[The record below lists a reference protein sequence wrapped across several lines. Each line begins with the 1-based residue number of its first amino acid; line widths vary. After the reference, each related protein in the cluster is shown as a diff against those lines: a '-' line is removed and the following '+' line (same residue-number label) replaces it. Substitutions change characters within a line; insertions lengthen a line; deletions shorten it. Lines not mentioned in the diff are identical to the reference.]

1 MVRSI
6 RLWRGDWMKNGDQGW
21 DFIPDPT
28 DFGFR
33 MLINRSAR
41 FETLDM
47 IIRRRYSLRATTPL
61 VVTYRPPSWMLTPQ
75 GVRTPPTT
83 ISNTSDLC
91 MLLNVRTWLDDL
103 AILVSVG
110 SKSVAEY
117 QFLCRT
123 RFAVGSTT
131 YVFDKPPTPVL
142 QRHLEL
148 ADRAATTERV
158 MNEIFTEEEMV
169 IFHRVSLEMAYGDSI
184 IAQEPRV
191 NQPVREIIELD
202 DDEDEMVDGN
212 QIANVTGANNG
223 VTELTPPQAA
233 PPILWDVGM
242 DMVNFQAHANNIGAT
257 ANVLDTGLM
266 CWAGL
271 EVPLTGGGVD
281 VTVPEG
287 WGNVDVGVGNSRLGR
302 ENDNTHH
309 NVPTPVALGDVAV
322 GEGSTNDNFTATGVD
337 VMEEDIRVVG
347 ADPKNAAP
355 QLNKDVITVGA
366 HDTVPLESVERNSTE
381 EVDPGSDSNGLTQ
394 MKELA
399 LTCQQRGVGTSKDG
413 EGKRVEETSS
423 EGSSTEG
430 G

>member
-6 RLWRGDWMKNGDQGW
+6 RLWRGDWMKNGDHGW

-131 YVFDKPPTPVL
+131 YVFDETADAGSRKAYEDLVL
-142 QRHLEL
+142 G
-148 ADRAATTERV
+148 DRAATTERV

-212 QIANVTGANNG
+212 QIANVTG
-223 VTELTPPQAA
+223 
-233 PPILWDVGM
+233 
-242 DMVNFQAHANNIGAT
+242 
-257 ANVLDTGLM
+257 
-266 CWAGL
+266 
-271 EVPLTGGGVD
+271 
-281 VTVPEG
+281 
-287 WGNVDVGVGNSRLGR
+287 
-302 ENDNTHH
+302 
-309 NVPTPVALGDVAV
+309 
-322 GEGSTNDNFTATGVD
+322 
-337 VMEEDIRVVG
+337 
-347 ADPKNAAP
+347 
-355 QLNKDVITVGA
+355 
-366 HDTVPLESVERNSTE
+366 
-381 EVDPGSDSNGLTQ
+381 
-394 MKELA
+394 
-399 LTCQQRGVGTSKDG
+399 
-413 EGKRVEETSS
+413 
-423 EGSSTEG
+423 
-430 G
+430 